1 MNESEKRRL
10 INLGELIALAALVV
24 SAIGVWIA
32 WKSSGNDQ
40 PTKVVEQRQ
49 AIPLTLRAKAD
60 RDGRELEIS
69 PVEAGH
75 ALQSLT
81 LRITG
86 AAPIEI
92 GSDGGLSAG
101 DLESALKDR
110 DKDAK
115 GNRSIPVR
123 IDARYVEMG
132 KDRRASGSYVLRYR
146 WEGGGLLGGRS
157 LRLTGLSRG

>member
-81 LRITG
+81 LRISG

-110 DKDAK
+110 DKDVK

>member
-86 AAPIEI
+86 ATPIEI

-110 DKDAK
+110 DKDVK